1 MKFSES
7 WLREWVNPA
16 LSSDDLAHQITMAGL
31 EVDGVDPVAGEFTSV
46 IIGEVVECGPHP
58 DADKLQV
65 TKISLGDYSSAD
77 VEKGELVDIVCGAK
91 NCRLGLKVAVAT
103 VGAVLP
109 GDFKIKKAKLRG
121 IVSNGMLCSESEIG
135 LSDSSDGPSAGIM
148 ELAQDAPIGRCVR
161 EYLDLNDVTIDV
173 DLTANRGDCLGI
185 KGLAR
190 EVGVLNSQAVNEV
203 EITAVQPTID
213 DTLTITIEAEEACPR
228 YLGRIIK
235 DINLSAQTPLWMV
248 EKLRRCGTRAID
260 PVVDVTNYV
269 LLELGQPMHAFDLA
283 KIDDGATDAGIIVR
297 FANKDEKLTLLD
309 EKEVTLK
316 NTTLVIADTGSTG
329 ESKAL
334 AMAGIF
340 GGLHSGVTN
349 ATTDIFLE
357 SAFFAPLAI
366 IGKARQYGLHTD
378 ASHRYERGV
387 DPTLQHE
394 AMERATTLL
403 LAIVGGQAGPIVEA
417 KSDDTL
423 PKTKNIT
430 LRREKLD
437 GRIGHPI
444 GDEKVSEILTRLG
457 FDVSEQD
464 SGSAKIWQVIVPA
477 YRFDIKIEVD
487 LIEEVARIFGY
498 NNIPNVSPKATL
510 KMVKQQEA
518 NISVNKL
525 KNTLVNRDYQEAI
538 TYSFVDPKVQSL
550 LHPDEAVMTLPHPIS
565 SEMSVMRL
573 SLFTGLL
580 QSVVYNQNRQ
590 QARIRLFEC
599 GLRFVPDE
607 SAENGVRQQN
617 MIAAVIG
624 GNRSDE
630 HWGIEKSATDFY
642 DIKGDVEAL
651 LSLTADAASY
661 EFSQAEIAALH
672 PGQTAQITR
681 NGALVG
687 YVGALHPELE
697 RKLGLNGRTLI
708 FELLLSEILVQKIP
722 EACDISRFP
731 ANRRD
736 LAVVVKEDVDA
747 KKVLQLIEK
756 VGGNHLIDLNLFD
769 VYQGQGIEGG
779 YKSLAIALVLQ
790 DTNKTLEDK
799 DITDVINRVV
809 ETLKTELNASLR
821 D

>member
-31 EVDGVDPVAGEFTSV
+31 EVDGVDPVAGEFSSV

-65 TKISLGDYSSAD
+65 TKISLGDYSSD
-77 VEKGELVDIVCGAK
+77 YVEKGELVDIVCGAK

-121 IVSNGMLCSESEIG
+121 VVSNGMLCSESEIG
-135 LSDSSDGPSAGIM
+135 LSDSSDGIM
-148 ELAQDAPIGRCVR
+148 ELAQDAPIGTCVR
-161 EYLDLNDVTIDV
+161 EYLDLDDVTIDV
-173 DLTANRGDCLGI
+173 DLTANRGDCLGL

-190 EVGVLNSQAVNEV
+190 EVGVLNSLEV
-203 EITAVQPTID
+203 TEPTITAAAATID
-213 DTLTITIEAEEACPR
+213 DTITINIDAGEACPR

-235 DINLSAQTPLWMV
+235 GINPSATTPLWMV
-248 EKLRRCGTRAID
+248 EKLRRCGTRSID
-260 PVVDVTNYV
+260 PVVDVTNYI
-269 LLELGQPMHAFDLA
+269 LLELGHPMHAFDLA
-283 KIDDGATDAGIIVR
+283 KLDGGINVR

-309 EKEVTLK
+309 ENEVTLK
-316 NTTLVIADTGSTG
+316 EGTLVIADTGVEG
-329 ESKAL
+329 NGKAL

-340 GGLHSGVTN
+340 GGLESGVTN
-349 ATTDIFLE
+349 NTTDIFLE

-366 IGKARQYGLHTD
+366 LGKARQYGLHTD
-378 ASHRYERGV
+378 ASHRYERGI
-387 DPTLQHE
+387 DPTLQHD
-394 AMERATTLL
+394 AIERATELL
-403 LAIVGGQAGPIVEA
+403 LAIVGGQAGPVVEA
-417 KSDDTL
+417 KSDADI
-423 PKTKNIT
+423 PQTKDVS
-430 LRREKLD
+430 LRRKMLD
-437 GRIGHPI
+437 NRIGHHI
-444 GDEKVSEILTRLG
+444 EDAQVSEILTRLG
-457 FDVSEQD
+457 FTVNTTGE
-464 SGSAKIWQVIVPA
+464 GIAKIWQVIVPA

-498 NNIPNVSPKATL
+498 NNIPNIAPKATL
-510 KMVKQQEA
+510 KMCENKEATLSLSNLKQ
-518 NISVNKL
+518 
-525 KNTLVNRDYQEAI
+525 TLVNRDYQEAI
-538 TYSFVDPKVQSL
+538 TYSFVDPKVQAL
-550 LHPDEAVMTLPHPIS
+550 LHPGQEVMTLPHPIS

-573 SLFTGLL
+573 SLWTGLL
-580 QSVVYNQNRQ
+580 QSMVYNQNRQ
-590 QARIRLFEC
+590 QGRIRLFET

-607 SAENGVRQQN
+607 NAENGVRQQN
-617 MIAAVIG
+617 MIAGVING
-624 GNRSDE
+624 LRVDE
-630 HWGIEKSATDFY
+630 HWSMEKAATDFY

-651 LSLTADAASY
+651 LALTCDAQGY
-661 EFSQAEIAALH
+661 EFSKAEVDALH
-672 PGQTAQITR
+672 PGQTAQITK
-681 NGALVG
+681 NGVFVG
-687 YVGALHPELE
+687 CVGTLHPELE

-708 FELLLSEILVQKIP
+708 FELLLSEVLVQKIP
-722 EACDISRFP
+722 EASDISRFP

-736 LAVVVKEDVDA
+736 LAIVVKEEVDA

-756 VGGNHLIDLNLFD
+756 VGGNHLIGLNLFD
-769 VYQGQGIEGG
+769 VYQGQGIEDG

>member
-16 LSSDDLAHQITMAGL
+16 LSSDELAHQITMAGL
-31 EVDGVDPVAGEFTSV
+31 EVDGVDPVAGEFSGV
-46 IIGEVVECGPHP
+46 VIGEVVECGPHP

-65 TKISLGDYSSAD
+65 TKISLGDYSSAT
-77 VEKGELVDIVCGAK
+77 VEKGELIDIVCGAK
-91 NCRLGLKVAVAT
+91 NCRKGLKVAVAT

-121 IVSNGMLCSESEIG
+121 VPSFGMLCSESEIG
-135 LSDSSDGPSAGIM
+135 LADDSAGIM
-148 ELAQDAPIGRCVR
+148 ELAADAPVGTCVR

-173 DLTANRGDCLGI
+173 DLTANRGDCLGL

-190 EVGVLNSQAVNEV
+190 EVGVLNSLAVTEPT
-203 EITAVQPTID
+203 ITAVVPTID
-213 DTLTITIEAEEACPR
+213 DALTINVEANEACPR
-228 YLGRIIK
+228 YLGRVIK
-235 DINLSAQTPLWMV
+235 GINPSATTPLWMV

-269 LLELGQPMHAFDLA
+269 LLELGHPMHAFDLA
-283 KIDDGATDAGIIVR
+283 KLDGGVNAKITVR
-297 FANKDEKLTLLD
+297 FANKEEKLTLLD

-316 NTTLVIADTGSTG
+316 EGTLVIAD
-329 ESKAL
+329 EKKAL

-340 GGLHSGVTN
+340 GGLESGVTTN
-349 ATTDIFLE
+349 TTDIFLE

-366 IGKARQYGLHTD
+366 LGKARQYGLHTD
-378 ASHRYERGV
+378 SSHRYERGI
-387 DPTLQHE
+387 DPTLQFD
-394 AMERATTLL
+394 AIERATELL
-403 LAIVGGQAGPIVEA
+403 LEIVGGQAGPVVEA
-417 KSDDTL
+417 KSDADI
-423 PKTKNIT
+423 PQTKEVS

-437 GRIGHPI
+437 GRIGHHI
-444 GDEKVSEILTRLG
+444 GDEQVSEILTRLG
-457 FDVSEQD
+457 FTVSTTGE
-464 SGSAKIWQVIVPA
+464 GVAKVWQVIVPA

-498 NNIPNVSPKATL
+498 NNIPNIAPKAAL
-510 KMVKQQEA
+510 KMCEKKEAKLSLINLKQ
-518 NISVNKL
+518 V
-525 KNTLVNRDYQEAI
+525 LVNRDYQEAI
-538 TYSFVDPKVQSL
+538 TYSFVDPKVQAL
-550 LHPDEAVMTLPHPIS
+550 LHPDQAVMTLPHPIS

-573 SLFTGLL
+573 SLWTGLL
-580 QSVVYNQNRQ
+580 QSMVYNQNRQ
-590 QARIRLFEC
+590 QGRVRLFEA

-617 MIAAVIG
+617 MLAGVISG
-624 GNRSDE
+624 LRVDE
-630 HWGIEKSATDFY
+630 HWSMEKAATDFY

-651 LSLTADAASY
+651 LALTCDAQGY
-661 EFSQAEIAALH
+661 EFSKAEVDALH
-672 PGQTAQITR
+672 PGQTAQITK
-681 NGALVG
+681 NGVLVG
-687 YVGALHPELE
+687 HVGTLHPELE

-708 FELLLSEILVQKIP
+708 FELLLSEVLVQKIP
-722 EACDISRFP
+722 EASDISRFP

-736 LAVVVKEDVDA
+736 LAIVVKEEVDA

-756 VGGNHLIDLNLFD
+756 VGGNYLIDLNLFD
-769 VYQGQGIEGG
+769 VYQGQGIEEG

-790 DTNKTLEDK
+790 DTSKTLEEK
-799 DITDVINRVV
+799 DITDVIDRVV